1 MNEIKFA
8 KKEKKLKKKMYEI
21 TKKLSFENIK
31 YKSFR
36 STRCHPL
43 WFRFWNYFNAI
54 EREIKWQA
62 GRQRERLQNETF
74 SGIGISRRRR
84 FALEAVRERETIQC
98 AVSKY
103 RQPISNGIAT
113 RFQFRLNNDFHLSPC
128 SIR

>member
-43 WFRFWNYFNAI
+43 
-54 EREIKWQA
+54 
-62 GRQRERLQNETF
+62 
-74 SGIGISRRRR
+74 
-84 FALEAVRERETIQC
+84 
-98 AVSKY
+98 
-103 RQPISNGIAT
+103 
-113 RFQFRLNNDFHLSPC
+113 
-128 SIR
+128 